1 MFDDLVVSS
10 ANPKRTNNSWT
21 VALSAIIQ
29 ACLLGILILIPLIYT
44 EALPKTLLTTF
55 LVPPPPPP
63 PPPPPAAAIQR
74 IVKPIVRLIHNG
86 QMMAPT
92 VVPKKVQMIKEEE
105 MPPDVGAVGVVGGVP
120 GGVPGGQAGGV
131 LGGIIGGSGSGMPP
145 PPKATPSRIRVG
157 GNVAAAKLVRQ
168 VTPLYPPIAKTA
180 HISGTVMLHAVI
192 AKDGTIQEL
201 TYVSGPPLLMK
212 NAMDAVRQ
220 WKYQPTL
227 LNGEPVEVDTTI
239 SVVFTLGGSVPPSSA
254 SGAPAAPAA
263 APPIAIDPQLKT
275 DILHFLDVTHAVDR
289 AQTAARAAFETL
301 RPQLLAAMPNTPN

>member
-10 ANPKRTNNSWT
+10 VKPNKTNKSWT
-21 VALSAIIQ
+21 VVVSAVIQ

-63 PPPPPAAAIQR
+63 PPPPPAAAVQR
-74 IVKPIVRLIHNG
+74 IVKPVVRLIHNG

-92 VVPKKVQMIKEEE
+92 VIPKKVEMIKEEE

-120 GGVPGGQAGGV
+120 GGIPGGQAGGV
-131 LGGIIGGSGSGMPP
+131 LGGIIGGSGGGMPP

-157 GNVAAAKLVRQ
+157 GNVAAAKLIRQ

-180 HISGTVMLHAVI
+180 HVSGTIILHAVI

-201 TYVSGPPLLMK
+201 TYISGPPLLMR

-220 WKYQPTL
+220 WRYNPTL

-239 SVVFTLGGSVPPSSA
+239 SVVFTLGG
-254 SGAPAAPAA
+254 
-263 APPIAIDPQLKT
+263 
-275 DILHFLDVTHAVDR
+275 
-289 AQTAARAAFETL
+289 
-301 RPQLLAAMPNTPN
+301 